1 MNSLVMNY
9 NINFPIS
16 IPISTE
22 LQLPRGLSKIRER
35 EGGGVSKNHLQ
46 IYYQEDKK
54 RMQKKNKP
62 KGDTRKHKIWAKIDE
77 KFYRVRTRI
86 LPSVCRITETFS

>member
-22 LQLPRGLSKIRER
+22 LQLPKVLSKIRER
-35 EGGGVSKNHLQ
+35 EKRGGGWEVKVTYKYV
-46 IYYQEDKK
+46 IVRTKK
-54 RMQKKNKP
+54 KEHRKKNKP
-62 KGDTRKHKIWAKIDE
+62 KGDIRKHE
-77 KFYRVRTRI
+77 M
-86 LPSVCRITETFS
+86 